1 MIKKS
6 LTLMMAFVLCAVV
19 GFAQILPPQAPLA
32 ADSTVVYG
40 KLENGLTYYI
50 KHNEK
55 PAQRAD
61 FYIVTDVG
69 AIQETPAQDGLA
81 HFLEHMC
88 FNGTKNFP
96 GKGIISYMESIGA
109 KFGENINAGTGVEMT
124 SYMLNNIPV
133 IRNGIIDS
141 SLLVLHDW
149 SAFVTND
156 PKEIDNERGV
166 ILEEKR
172 TRDTY
177 QWRNRNALMEALF
190 RGSKYATC
198 SLIGSE
204 ENLKTFKPEELVN
217 FYKTWYRPD
226 MQAIVVVGDV
236 DVAYVE
242 NKIKEMFGALPK
254 AENPKAKDV
263 IKVPDNQEPIVAVFT
278 DKEYPNTSINV
289 FFKGEP
295 LPKEYRGLGMAVVM
309 DIYKSMITTMLDERF
324 NDIATKPNAPFLGGG
339 AGFGQMSNTLE
350 AFMGSVQ
357 AKDGEALTAL
367 KAMMVEL
374 ERAKRFGFTQEEFD
388 RAKTDLMRYYERA
401 AENAQSR
408 QNAQI
413 VDTYINHFLQ
423 GDPYSSPE
431 YVYNVV
437 KGYMDAGTIQLAA
450 ANQVMAKVMT
460 PNNMVVFMSAPEK
473 EGLATPAEADLLGAI
488 AAAQAED
495 IKPLESENLNV
506 PLLDESKLQGSK
518 VVSEKAVEFGAT
530 KLVLANGIEVYVK
543 PTEYKKDE
551 VIVKTVGLGGKSII
565 DTELLP
571 SLERN
576 ISSIFQQYSGVSEF
590 PMAKLQKMLTGKAVY
605 VAPYISS
612 IEQGVSASGSPKDF
626 ETMMQLLYLHYT
638 APRFE
643 ASEIEVGLNQIKAV
657 LPNILKQPNF
667 IYQNELYKTMYANN
681 PRVPILNEEMMT
693 KVSVDNYKK
702 AYTKLFSD
710 AAGTKVYITGNV
722 KVDEIKPLLEK
733 YIGSL
738 PVISRKGLSYVDD
751 KVDFAKGKVD
761 NIFTVPMETP
771 KTTVGLIY
779 TGKMAYTLE
788 NQVLMG
794 ALEYILDMTYTKTIR
809 EDEGGTYGVGVSTQL
824 ADRPKEEFL
833 LLINFDTEFAKS
845 EKLIQLAID
854 GLEAI
859 AANGVS
865 EEYIAKTK
873 ENELKAY
880 PERRIRNSYWNNIM
894 YYRFGMGLDQDT
906 EYLATVEKVVNSAS
920 IQKLVKEML
929 AQGNMIKLIMN
940 PQQ

>member
-1 MIKKS
+1 MI
-6 LTLMMAFVLCAVV
+6 FVLGAVV
-19 GFAQILPPQAPLA
+19 AFAQILPPQAPLA
-32 ADSTVVYG
+32 PDSTVVFG

-133 IRNGIIDS
+133 IRNGIVDS

-156 PKEIDNERGV
+156 PQEIDNERGV

-190 RGSKYATC
+190 KGSKYATC

-204 ENLKTFKPEELVN
+204 ENLKTFKPEELVS

-236 DVAYVE
+236 DVTYVE

-254 AENPKAKDV
+254 AVNPKAKDV
-263 IKVPDNQEPIVAVFT
+263 IKVPDNQEPIVGIFT
-278 DKEYPNTSINV
+278 DKEYPNTSVNV

-295 LPKEYRGLGMAVVM
+295 IPKEYRGLGMAVLM
-309 DIYKSMITTMLDERF
+309 DMYKSLITSMLDERF

-339 AGFGQMSNTLE
+339 AGFGQMAQTLE
-350 AFMGSVQ
+350 VFSGSVQ
-357 AKDGEALTAL
+357 AKDGEALAAL

-388 RAKTDLMRYYERA
+388 RAMADLLRGYERA

-408 QNAQI
+408 QNSQI
-413 VDTYINHFLQ
+413 VYTYINHFLQ
-423 GDPYSSPE
+423 GDPYSTPE
-431 YVYNVV
+431 YTYNVV
-437 KGYMDAGTIQLAA
+437 KGYMDAGAVQLEGV
-450 ANQVMAKVMT
+450 NQLMAQIMT
-460 PNNMVVFMSAPEK
+460 PGNLVVFMSAPAK
-473 EGLATPAEADLLGAI
+473 EGLATPTEADLLGAI

-495 IKPLESENLNV
+495 IKPLESENLNI
-506 PLLDESKLQGSK
+506 PLVDESKLQGSK
-518 VVSEKAVEFGAT
+518 VVAESAAEFGST
-530 KLVLANGIEVYVK
+530 KLVLANGIEIYVK
-543 PTEYKKDE
+543 PTDFRKDE
-551 VIVKTVGLGGKSII
+551 VIVKTVGLGGKSIL

-571 SLERN
+571 SLELN
-576 ISSIFQQYSGVSEF
+576 IISVFQQYSGVSEF
-590 PMAKLQKMLTGKAVY
+590 PMAKLQKMLTGKAAH
-605 VAPYISS
+605 VAPYIGH
-612 IEQGVSASGSPKDF
+612 IEQGVNASGSPKDF
-626 ETMMQLLYLHYT
+626 ETMMQLLYLYYT

-643 ASEIEVGLNQIKAV
+643 ESEIEVGLNQIRAI
-657 LPNILKQPNF
+657 LPNILKQPDF

-681 PRVPILNEEMMT
+681 PRVPILDEQMMAQ
-693 KVSVDNYKK
+693 VSVDNYKK

-722 KVDEIKPLLEK
+722 NIDEIKPLLEK

-738 PVISRKGLSYVDD
+738 PVVSRKGMMYTDD
-751 KVDFAKGKVD
+751 KIYLAEGKVD
-761 NIFTVPMETP
+761 NTFAVPMETP

-779 TGKMAYTLE
+779 TGKMKYTLE
-788 NQVLMG
+788 NQVKMS

-809 EDEGGTYGVGVSTQL
+809 EDEGGTYGVGLSTQL
-824 ADRPKEEFL
+824 ADRPVENFI
-833 LLINFDTEFAKS
+833 LLINFDTDFAKS

-854 GLEAI
+854 GLENI

-873 ENELKAY
+873 ENFAKAF
-880 PERRIRNSYWNNIM
+880 PEKRIRNNYWNNIL
-894 YYRFGMGLDQDT
+894 YRYFGQGQDQDT
-906 EYLATVEKVVNSAS
+906 EYMAIVEKVVNAAS
-920 IQKLVKEML
+920 IQEFVKDIL
-929 AQGNMIKLIMN
+929 SQGNMIRLVMN